1 VKAAVHKKE
10 NEADICIY
18 EKPFSFLMKVK
29 MVFSCGCSEAGKLGI
44 IKIFG
49 KNN

>member
-1 VKAAVHKKE
+1 MKLISVFMK
-10 NEADICIY
+10 NQF
-18 EKPFSFLMKVK
+18 PFLLKVK